1 MRFDLNLKFS
11 LCLLIDE
18 NFASA
23 PSVSLNKINMIEW
36 RMDVFAAI
44 RTLFK
49 LLKNKQFRT
58 LFNEKNTPN
67 SFENNPIRSIKFS
80 QVRISNRNEYFQIEP
95 YDKKILITLLYNTSV
110 QLDRMGKRGDLHSG
124 LFRKQN
130 VRFPTSS
137 TKISFTSKQCTLARR
152 GIKLKLPH
160 IIRGNNNREQTVELK
175 PQINERF

>member
-58 LFNEKNTPN
+58 LF
-67 SFENNPIRSIKFS
+67 
-80 QVRISNRNEYFQIEP
+80 
-95 YDKKILITLLYNTSV
+95 
-110 QLDRMGKRGDLHSG
+110 
-124 LFRKQN
+124 
-130 VRFPTSS
+130 
-137 TKISFTSKQCTLARR
+137 
-152 GIKLKLPH
+152 
-160 IIRGNNNREQTVELK
+160 
-175 PQINERF
+175 